1 MNADA
6 KSVANFINMGSQEL
20 DDWFQWQGTFGLE
33 APIGDQK
40 NTVASSTYG
49 SGHWSTNLEDI
60 GEDVVDPSFSSYNYF
75 LFDDPSFLL
84 RDPGISWQFSP
95 VPTVELNIQS
105 LQGAAN
111 KSHRGQRSS
120 AKTESPTLE
129 DAVTPKFLPGQF
141 KVISTTSQH
150 TSPNPSRS
158 QKQKQ
163 EAQVILSRGAKPKA
177 R

>member
-49 SGHWSTNLEDI
+49 SGHWYTNLEDI

-163 EAQVILSRGAKPKA
+163 EAQVILSRQCGF
-177 R
+177 